1 MSFDSEM
8 RNFDRVAIFAD
19 LEPEAQRLIAF
30 ASETK
35 ILRAG
40 DILFRRGEK
49 SDCGFIIKTGSIALD
64 ASDTGAPVK
73 QVLGPRSL
81 IGETALLTETERPM
95 TAVAREPT
103 TVMRVPRTLFHRV
116 LREFPKSAQIIRGR
130 LMGRLSGLMSE
141 LEQMSASQIKA

>member
-141 LEQMSASQIKA
+141 LEHMSASQIKA